1 MTIEQFGLSLTELY
15 HMDEITGIWPHR
27 LKKFENVERYS
38 KWAASELEAYVADR
52 LYPRHAASY
61 REFWELTFEFMTR
74 MEYFATLNKNTSYIF
89 EAAALLSADVLDWLD
104 ACG

>member
-1 MTIEQFGLSLTELY
+1 MTIEQFRLSLTELY
-15 HMDEITGIWPHR
+15 HTDELTGIWPYR

-52 LYPRHAASY
+52 LYPRHTASY
-61 REFWELTFEFMTR
+61 RVFGELTFEFMTK

-104 ACG
+104 ACD